1 MLLETQKNSIGSSS
15 LYPVSGMTY
24 IRSSDALVICLFDG
38 SFHVIH
44 GISIDPSYF
53 PSSPSSPLTGANL
66 SATAR
71 SIFSQV
77 EIGDVRSTDVN
88 RTSGMISYDNSSTVV
103 WVHEYVNLTYFNQS
117 LIDPRNTGLVDQQTL
132 AISTRRNT
140 TACLSLRRYGTTL
153 VTMLSRMIFRLF

>member
-24 IRSSDALVICLFDG
+24 IRSSDALVLCLFDG

-53 PSSPSSPLTGANL
+53 PSSPSSPLTGTNL
-66 SATAR
+66 SATVR

-77 EIGDVRSTDVN
+77 EMGDIRSTDVN
-88 RTSGMISYDNSSTVV
+88 RTSGMMPYDNSSTVV
-103 WVHEYVNLTYFNQS
+103 WVHEYVNITYQS
-117 LIDPRNTGLVDQQTL
+117 LIDLKNTGLVDQQTL

-140 TACLSLRRYGTTL
+140 TACLSLRRYGTIL
-153 VTMLSRMIFRLF
+153 MTMLSQMIFRLF